1 MRDTFE
7 FFRQFRQRFETT
19 GAVAPSSR
27 FLAAAMTRH
36 LRHRPDRPI
45 RVLEVGPGTG
55 AVTNRIV
62 RLLRDGDRFDLVE
75 LNDSFAGILNRRFA
89 DDAAWQTVAPQSQV
103 HVCPIQEFQ
112 SDAPYDFIVSGL
124 PFNNFPP
131 ALVEDILATC
141 LTMLHADGV
150 LSMFEY
156 MYVRPVRGV
165 VGRKA
170 ERERI
175 RKIESILQ
183 TAFTKH
189 RVRRDWVFVNIPPA
203 WVQHLKH
210 PVPE

>member
-1 MRDTFE
+1 MRDALE

-27 FLAAAMTRH
+27 FLAAAMTRP
-36 LRHRPDRPI
+36 LRRRPAGPV

-62 RLLRDGDRFDLVE
+62 RLLREGDRFDLVE
-75 LNDSFAGILNRRFA
+75 LNESFAEILKRRFQA
-89 DDAAWQTVAPQSQV
+89 EPAWQSAAAFSQV
-103 HVCPIQEFQ
+103 HVCPIQDFRC
-112 SDAPYDFIVSGL
+112 DAPYDFIISGL
-124 PFNNFPP
+124 PFNNFP
-131 ALVEDILATC
+131 AELVEAILADC
-141 LTMLHADGV
+141 LKLLRPDGV

-156 MYVRPVRGV
+156 MYVRPVRGL
-165 VGRKA
+165 VGRRA

-175 RKIESILQ
+175 RRIESIMRS
-183 TAFTKH
+183 AFDKH

-210 PVPE
+210 PASE

>member
-1 MRDTFE
+1 MRDTLE

-27 FLAAAMTRH
+27 FLASAMTRH
-36 LRHRPDRPI
+36 LRHRPNRPV

-55 AVTNRIV
+55 AVTNHIV

-75 LNDSFAGILNRRFA
+75 LNESFAGILNRRFSN
-89 DDAAWQTVAPQSQV
+89 DPAWQSVGSQSKV
-103 HVCPIQEFQ
+103 HVCPIQEFKP
-112 SDAPYDFIVSGL
+112 DGPYDFIISGL
-124 PFNNFPP
+124 PFNNFPC
-131 ALVEDILATC
+131 ALVEDILGTC
-141 LTMLHADGV
+141 LTMLHPDGI

-156 MYVRPVRGV
+156 MYVRPVRGF
-165 VGRKA
+165 VGKRA

-175 RKIESILQ
+175 RKIESIMQ
-183 TAFTKH
+183 TAFQKH

-210 PVPE
+210 PAAE